1 MRTAE
6 VAATAGVNVQTLRY
20 YERRGLL
27 PAPERL
33 ESGYR
38 SYTPEAVR
46 VVRFVKRAQ
55 QLGFTL
61 DEITSLL
68 ELAAGGPD
76 NCEAARL
83 LAQRRANQLDEK
95 LRALQ
100 AMRESLTRLVATCS
114 RPRDD
119 RDCPL
124 LQSLEADSGFGA
136 GDDGGN

>member
-61 DEITSLL
+61 DEIASLL
-68 ELAAGGPD
+68 ELAEGGPESCD
-76 NCEAARL
+76 AVRL
-83 LAQRRANQLDEK
+83 LAEERAEQLDEK
-95 LRALQ
+95 LHALQ
-100 AMRESLTRLVATCS
+100 AMRESRARLVATCS
-114 RPRDD
+114 RPRAD

-124 LQSLEADSGFGA
+124 LQSLEGESRCGAD
-136 GDDGGN
+136 DDGGN